1 MFKLTSIKIL
11 ASIMLLSMTTLS
23 VNANIKE
30 EFKNGVKAFFKIG
43 ETYLT
48 NQEIEELYLNE
59 KLLPALDEICSFHKK
74 SYLIDDQDV
83 QKGYKK
89 FLSNKNNMYKNRVFY
104 ENVNFWA
111 NDNKKIFDYQIDKLY
126 KDYEFYNYKSMYGT
140 YEQKGLYIKEAKF
153 KEISKQQVDEI
164 NDMYEKW
171 QKIADEVYH
180 YSFAYEMTKRQNYY
194 KNKYGAVLGGQLDL
208 LLLSPYGGPETGKY
222 YNTHGYLTVT
232 QAIPGGVI
240 VSSGSAQAFGYQPHF
255 KHAFIVTSKNYVTG
269 QNITGNFQY
278 VGTYSYINP
287 LKARVTVW
295 KFKEL
300 NPPSERFYFVAK

>member
-1 MFKLTSIKIL
+1 MN
-11 ASIMLLSMTTLS
+11 ALS
-23 VNANIKE
+23 VNANLKE
-30 EFKNGVKAFFKIG
+30 SFKNEIKAFFKIG

-48 NQEIEELYLNE
+48 NQEIEEQYLNE
-59 KLLPALDEICSFHKK
+59 KLLPALDEICSLHKK
-74 SYLIDDQDV
+74 AYLIDDQDV
-83 QKGYKK
+83 QKGYKE

-111 NDNKKIFDYQIDKLY
+111 NDNKQIFDYQIEKLY
-126 KDYEFYNYKSMYGT
+126 KDNMFYRYRSKYGT
-140 YEQKGLYIKEAKF
+140 YENNHLYIKEEKF

-171 QKIADEVYH
+171 QKIADEVYR
-180 YSFAYEMTKRQNYY
+180 YSFAYELTKEKNYY

-208 LLLSPYGGPETGKY
+208 LLLSPYGGPETSKY

-300 NPPSERFYFVAK
+300 NPPSERFYFVSK